1 MVEEGVQLLDT
12 FLEYL
17 SHEAFRATFSG
28 TNMSGLEAHLGF
40 SLLSPFFESLVNEVE
55 LLKLSQNR
63 QDTLYTLSQRL
74 FENANQPVEIHEF
87 LTLHD
92 FISQYTGPNLR
103 WETVGLIIALAGY
116 ENNSLLCHEIMT

>member
-17 SHEAFRATFSG
+17 SHEAFRAIFSG

-40 SLLSPFFESLVNEVE
+40 FLLSPFFESIMNEVE

-103 WETVGLIIALAGY
+103 WETVGLIVALAGY
-116 ENNSLLCHEIMT
+116 EFQQPYP